1 MILVDKESF
10 LRCLKLF
17 CRKVDRSVLQ
27 PAAEAASEWGLPE
40 AQLAALRFVH
50 RNRGCL
56 LGEVASAL
64 GISAPAATR
73 LIDRLEEK
81 GLVIRGLKK
90 GDRRAFSL
98 TLSPKGEQAA
108 VSIEAIEGQA
118 VERLLRSLSEEER
131 ELVGRAMELVIAAAG
146 ALPESLCL
154 HCGDA
159 HNAGCIIERL
169 TE

>member
-1 MILVDKESF
+1 MGIAGGPIS
-10 LRCLKLF
+10 R
-17 CRKVDRSVLQ
+17 
-27 PAAEAASEWGLPE
+27 AAFRPPQSRL
-40 AQLAALRFVH
+40 LA
-50 RNRGCL
+50 
-56 LGEVASAL
+56 GEVAPAL

-90 GDRRAFSL
+90 GDRRAFSR

-131 ELVGRAMELVIAAAG
+131 ELVGRAMELVDR
-146 ALPESLCL
+146 S
-154 HCGDA
+154 
-159 HNAGCIIERL
+159 
-169 TE
+169 

>member
-50 RNRGCL
+50 RTRL
-56 LGEVASAL
+56 LAGEVASAL

-81 GLVIRGLKK
+81 GLVIRGLK
-90 GDRRAFSL
+90 REI
-98 TLSPKGEQAA
+98 GEH
-108 VSIEAIEGQA
+108 
-118 VERLLRSLSEEER
+118 
-131 ELVGRAMELVIAAAG
+131 LV
-146 ALPESLCL
+146 
-154 HCGDA
+154 
-159 HNAGCIIERL
+159 
-169 TE
+169 

>member
-1 MILVDKESF
+1 MILVD
-10 LRCLKLF
+10 RKLSA
-17 CRKVDRSVLQ
+17 VS
-27 PAAEAASEWGLPE
+27 EAI
-40 AQLAALRFVH
+40 LAAKWTDPSCSQLQRPLPVGIAGGPISAAF
-50 RNRGCL
+50 RPPQSRL
-56 LGEVASAL
+56 LAGEVASAWA
-64 GISAPAATR
+64 SVHQQPAS
-73 LIDRLEEK
+73 IDRLEEK

-131 ELVGRAMELVIAAAG
+131 ELVGRAMELVIAADG